1 MFAASVLSDRGGRV
15 SEDELEKMT
24 GKHMV
29 ETTEQG
35 IAGVERGAFTN
46 KGYICVEGLNRICAP
61 TPADTQMSACIFWT
75 KTSAEDISPTW
86 DKVVSKYLIFCISP
100 EERFQFGSIV
110 YNLGLLDTKFCQDNN
125 EVSKEM
131 TATFNAVM

>member
-1 MFAASVLSDRGGRV
+1 VFAASVLSDRGGRV

-46 KGYICVEGLNRICAP
+46 KSYICVKGLNRICAP
-61 TPADTQMSACIFWT
+61 TPADTQIVTITVRTPTLC
-75 KTSAEDISPTW
+75 KPDTSDRPCYFLLT
-86 DKVVSKYLIFCISP
+86 YLI
-100 EERFQFGSIV
+100 
-110 YNLGLLDTKFCQDNN
+110 
-125 EVSKEM
+125 
-131 TATFNAVM
+131 